1 MVRRRCLRTILT
13 GHTCSV
19 VAPKLSYSVAPNW
32 IAFCCP
38 FSCELQAFTC
48 PLKDAKRAQSGRN
61 FAFGLLGGFNKQ
73 NYLDETYYTFCFIS
87 QHVRHRFLSF
97 NLMGNKLITRSL
109 IYNVSLLQYL

>member
-38 FSCELQAFTC
+38 FPCELQAFTC
-48 PLKDAKRAQSGRN
+48 PLKDAKGPN
-61 FAFGLLGGFNKQ
+61 LEEILH
-73 NYLDETYYTFCFIS
+73 LDFSAGSTNRTI
-87 QHVRHRFLSF
+87 
-97 NLMGNKLITRSL
+97 
-109 IYNVSLLQYL
+109 